1 MKTKNYMLAFV
12 ILMICAVPLCVYG
25 AEPAE
30 PNASNPEH
38 DSKRILKSKV
48 EAEQINNIPNKHKE
62 GTSHIEN
69 DKESLIMKIWQMQY
83 TQLLEVHRSYFTV
96 FLQVLAIYLAVM
108 GACLGIVS
116 DSITKMKRDPKEGSK
131 TVLII
136 LAIFPIVTSY
146 LFFAGLLYGTADA
159 IERNEQI
166 VGIEENMEIVDMAG
180 KVKIEHISVKLFQHV
195 ILAMSIVTV
204 LIILGWLIIFIRSL
218 MACGKQLTKL
228 SITVII
234 VTGLLIIPWFAV
246 FIQSFTV
253 YGKQVLLITIVGT
266 ILIIIGWVVM
276 FIWGLVCVKQ

>member
-1 MKTKNYMLAFV
+1 
-12 ILMICAVPLCVYG
+12 
-25 AEPAE
+25 
-30 PNASNPEH
+30 
-38 DSKRILKSKV
+38 
-48 EAEQINNIPNKHKE
+48 
-62 GTSHIEN
+62 
-69 DKESLIMKIWQMQY
+69 
-83 TQLLEVHRSYFTV
+83 
-96 FLQVLAIYLAVM
+96 M

-180 KVKIEHISVKLFQHV
+180 KVKIEHISVKLFQQV

-204 LIILGWLIIFIRSL
+204 LIILGWLVIFIRSL

-228 SITVII
+228 SITMII
-234 VTGLLIIPWFAV
+234 VTGLLIIAWFFV

-253 YGKQVLLITIVGT
+253 YVKQVLLFTIVGT
-266 ILIIIGWVVM
+266 ILIGWVVM
-276 FIWGLVCVKQ
+276 FIRGLVCVKQ